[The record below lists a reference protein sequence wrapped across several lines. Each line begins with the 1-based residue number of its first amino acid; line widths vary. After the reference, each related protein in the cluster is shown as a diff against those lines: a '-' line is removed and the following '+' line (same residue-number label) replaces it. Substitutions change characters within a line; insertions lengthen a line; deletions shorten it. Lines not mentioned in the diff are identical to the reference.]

1 MKMGGT
7 GSYTEHQKNEMKRQ
21 IREAADTAF
30 DQEMAAINAQLKQ
43 QILIAMIGDVNAG
56 KSSTINRIV
65 GEEVA
70 GVGAEPGETTAIH
83 PHPYKDKIF
92 FIDTPGLNDVNTE
105 NSATT
110 LDYFRK
116 TDVVLFFLNAAGTV
130 FSESEQRSFRIV
142 EKANPNILI
151 VLNKID
157 AADEVDR
164 LVARV
169 RHETG
174 HKYDVIPISS
184 RTGENIDNLRD
195 AILDLLKK
203 NNKDILF
210 AHTIKAK
217 SSTANKWIIGA
228 ATSAGAIG
236 AVPLPGADIVPIT
249 ALQIGLLTRL
259 AALYER
265 PISREAAKEIVI
277 TAIVGNLGRTLFGQ
291 IVKMFPGAGTVAAA
305 GVASSVTLALGYSVK
320 YAYERGIDVTPDT
333 VSKLYRNFRD
343 RKNKGKKLPGEGDT
357 AE

>member
-1 MKMGGT
+1 M
-7 GSYTEHQKNEMKRQ
+7 QKDEMKRQ
-21 IREAADTAF
+21 IRQAADDAF
-30 DQEMAAINAQLKQ
+30 EQEMAAINAQLREE
-43 QILIAMIGDVNAG
+43 ILIALIGDVNAG

-92 FIDTPGLNDVNTE
+92 FIDTPGLNDVNTV
-105 NSATT
+105 NSAAT
-110 LDYFRK
+110 LEYFRK

-142 EKANPNILI
+142 EKENPNILI

-169 RHETG
+169 RKETG
-174 HKYDVIPISS
+174 QKYDVIPISS
-184 RTGENIDNLRD
+184 RTGQNIDELRD
-195 AILDLLKK
+195 AILEMLKK
-203 NNKDILF
+203 KSKDILF
-210 AHTIKAK
+210 ARTIKEK
-217 SSTANKWIIGA
+217 SSIANKWILGA
-228 ATSAGAIG
+228 SASAGAIG
-236 AVPLPGADIVPIT
+236 AVPLPGADIVPLT

-259 AALYER
+259 ATLYER
-265 PISREAAKEIVI
+265 PISKEAAKEIVI
-277 TAIVGNLGRTLFGQ
+277 TAIVGNLGKTLFTQ

-305 GVASSVTLALGYSVK
+305 GVAGSMTLALGYSVK

-343 RKNKGKKLPGEGDT
+343 RKNKGEKLPGE
-357 AE
+357 EE

>member
-1 MKMGGT
+1 MKTIGKGT
-7 GSYTEHQKNEMKRQ
+7 YTEAQKNEMKRQ
-21 IREAADTAF
+21 IRHAADDAF
-30 DQEMAAINAQLKQ
+30 DKEMAEINGQLKKE
-43 QILIAMIGDVNAG
+43 ILIALVGDVNAG

-83 PHPYKDKIF
+83 PHAYKDKIF
-92 FIDTPGLNDVNTE
+92 FIDTPGLNDVNKE

-169 RHETG
+169 RRETG
-174 HKYDVIPISS
+174 HNYDVIPISS
-184 RTGENIDNLRD
+184 RTGENVDTLRD
-195 AILDLLKK
+195 AILELLKK

-210 AHTIKAK
+210 ARTIKEK
-217 SSTANKWIIGA
+217 SSIANKWIIA
-228 ATSAGAIG
+228 ASTSAGAIG
-236 AVPLPGADIVPIT
+236 AVPLPGADIVPLT
-249 ALQIGLLTRL
+249 ALQIGLLTKL
-259 AALYER
+259 ATLYER

-277 TAIVGNLGRTLFGQ
+277 TAIVGNLGRTIFSQ
-291 IVKMFPGAGTVAAA
+291 IVKFFPGAGSVAAA
-305 GVASSVTLALGYSVK
+305 GVAGTVTLALGYSVK
-320 YAYERGIDVTPDT
+320 YAYERGIDVTPDS
-333 VSKLYRNFRD
+333 VSKLYKTFRD
-343 RKNKGKKLPGEGDT
+343 RKDKGKKLPGEP
-357 AE
+357 E